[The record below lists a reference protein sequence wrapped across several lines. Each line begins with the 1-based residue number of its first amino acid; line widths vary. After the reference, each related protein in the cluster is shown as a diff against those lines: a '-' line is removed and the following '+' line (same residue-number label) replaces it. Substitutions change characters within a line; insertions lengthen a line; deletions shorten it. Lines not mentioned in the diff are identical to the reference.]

1 MDKFPKFIIET
12 NDELG
17 DCLILSKCTY
27 HKDLVTDPTKVKG
40 GGWFSYDDG
49 TFTFYG
55 KSADY
60 GEASLEDIKHCVE
73 NQITT
78 FDNNYLIFKEKSSI
92 AGLNKETFVEVTK
105 IIFDARTDGENVA
118 WKWVHENQQ
127 VDYREFSKFYSDL
140 SEFAKERFKSNS
152 SIEAQK
158 QEMVKFHNLSIS
170 TFPGIIYNYFLK
182 IKPLVYTNGFVT
194 QETAALFAKP
204 K

>member
-1 MDKFPKFIIET
+1 MKIPFHIKMAI
-12 NDELG
+12 G
-17 DCLILSKCTY
+17 LIALLIVISGVSSLYQGFTQFY
-27 HKDLVTDPTKVKG
+27 NSTTKVH
-40 GGWFSYDDG
+40 FEYNR
-49 TFTFYG
+49 
-55 KSADY
+55 
-60 GEASLEDIKHCVE
+60 LVE